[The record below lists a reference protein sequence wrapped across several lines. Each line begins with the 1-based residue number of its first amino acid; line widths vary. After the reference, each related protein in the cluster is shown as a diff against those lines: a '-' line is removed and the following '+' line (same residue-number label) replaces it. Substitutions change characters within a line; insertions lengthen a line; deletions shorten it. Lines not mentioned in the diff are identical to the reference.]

1 MNNSQCLPLVS
12 FCILTYNQ
20 EKFIEDAIKGAL
32 SQEYDNLE
40 IIISDD
46 GSTDRTYDIAKN
58 LIDNYK
64 GPHKV
69 ILNRNNPNLGI
80 REHCNKL
87 LYELAKG
94 EYILLAAGDDISAP
108 ERTKEYVNLFE
119 EFPQVTSIS
128 CKSLEVDEKLQ
139 AINERDEFDGSY
151 SIYTIDDY
159 ISFKDFLI
167 KSGDSRGL
175 RRCVIE
181 KFPPLQYPKAE
192 DLYLFIRSFLVGSVC
207 YIRKPLVLRRH
218 HNNNVSSQKTDRNSL
233 ESLKKQIDVDIEY
246 AKSKNYIT
254 EYIYKMMKQ
263 KAKKIY
269 NISMYTFTSIFYSP
283 KVFIYRVARKLYH
296 QFF

>member
-1 MNNSQCLPLVS
+1 MTNKLVS
-12 FCILTYNQ
+12 FCLITYNQ
-20 EKFIEDAIKGAL
+20 ESYIADAINGAFN
-32 SQEYDNLE
+32 QDYDNLE

-46 GSTDRTYDIAKN
+46 GSTDRTYDIAKS
-58 LIDNYK
+58 LVDNYK

-119 EFPQVTSIS
+119 KFPQVTSIS

-181 KFPPLQYPKAE
+181 KFPPLQYPEAE
-192 DLYLFIRSFLVGSVC
+192 DLFLFIRSFMIGSVC

-218 HNNNVSSQKTDRNSL
+218 HNNNISSQKSNRTSL
-233 ESLKKQIDVDIEY
+233 EQLEKQIDFDIEF
-246 AKSKNYIT
+246 AKSRNFIT
-254 EYIYKMMKQ
+254 DYVYKKMKQ
-263 KAKKIY
+263 KGKKIY
-269 NISMYTFTSIFYSP
+269 NIFMYTYTSIFYSP